1 MKGKVKM
8 EEENSYFRNVVKEAL
23 NDLKHNSQAYVF
35 FIEQVKAVEEE
46 FKGKLK
52 VEEKEGVYYLTKI
65 K

>member
-1 MKGKVKM
+1 MKGKIEM
-8 EEENSYFRNVVKEAL
+8 EEENGYFKNVVKEAL

-35 FIEQVKAVEEE
+35 FIEQVKAVKEE
-46 FKGKLK
+46 FKEKLK

>member
-1 MKGKVKM
+1 MKGKIEM
-8 EEENSYFRNVVKEAL
+8 EEENGYFKNVVKEAL

-35 FIEQVKAVEEE
+35 FMEQVKAVKEE
-46 FKGKLK
+46 LK

>member
-1 MKGKVKM
+1 MKGKIEM
-8 EEENSYFRNVVKEAL
+8 EEDNGYFQNVVKEAL

-35 FIEQVKAVEEE
+35 FIEQVKAVKEE
-46 FKGKLK
+46 LK

>member
-1 MKGKVKM
+1 MKGKIEM
-8 EEENSYFRNVVKEAL
+8 EEENGYFKNVVKEAL